1 MLRSLDVADDGIIKS
16 GQVNEI
22 SILHYTSSHSQTPRQ
37 QSTHAA
43 NIAKQTV
50 AYRKLKTSTWRL
62 QHSSS
67 AYAAFKYSS
76 ASWCSD
82 SLHTVRSPHSTRPFP
97 PITHVNTPAV
107 VDASDVSWVTNQTPS
122 LRNSLAFM
130 LFTSL
135 WTLLAVAYLVISPR
149 RFPAAAHEYAIIA
162 VEFLTMLFWF
172 AAFVAVA
179 SNVGTVGYSFWEYTA
194 LYKVA
199 VAAVVFSALVWL
211 TFVVTAA
218 LAAMHI
224 RRASR
229 DSKAARSM
237 TGV

>member
-1 MLRSLDVADDGIIKS
+1 MLRGLDVVDDGIIKS

-22 SILHYTSSHSQTPRQ
+22 SVLHYTSSHGQPPDDKLLTPPTLQNKQCISKTQDINMAPPALVLGLRGVQ
-37 QSTHAA
+37 VLFSIMVLGLSAYRTFTPLYPSLSSLTHA
-43 NIAKQTV
+43 
-50 AYRKLKTSTWRL
+50 
-62 QHSSS
+62 
-67 AYAAFKYSS
+67 
-76 ASWCSD
+76 
-82 SLHTVRSPHSTRPFP
+82 
-97 PITHVNTPAV
+97 NTPAV

-135 WTLLAVAYLVISPR
+135 WTLLAVAYLVVSPR

-179 SNVGTVGYSFWEYTA
+179 SNVGTVNYSFWEYTT

-224 RRASR
+224 RRGSR
-229 DSKAARSM
+229 NDKAARSM